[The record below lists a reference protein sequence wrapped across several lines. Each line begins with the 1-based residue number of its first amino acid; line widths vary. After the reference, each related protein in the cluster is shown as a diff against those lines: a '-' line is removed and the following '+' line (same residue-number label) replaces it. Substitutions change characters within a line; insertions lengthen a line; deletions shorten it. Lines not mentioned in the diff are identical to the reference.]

1 MLWKVSTTCRLSP
14 SFCDLA
20 SNGTF
25 SPRRYDV
32 LAVWTSTQDR
42 WPTSTSASLADV
54 VTERFLDVH
63 IFTRL
68 ASPDGHE
75 RVPVVR
81 RCDGD
86 GVQLLILQRFADV
99 LDTGRRPS
107 PFFFD
112 RSTARREQPGI
123 GINQVGDLHP

>member
-1 MLWKVSTTCRLSP
+1 
-14 SFCDLA
+14 
-20 SNGTF
+20 
-25 SPRRYDV
+25 
-32 LAVWTSTQDR
+32 
-42 WPTSTSASLADV
+42 
-54 VTERFLDVH
+54 
-63 IFTRL
+63 
-68 ASPDGHE
+68 
-75 RVPVVR
+75 VVR

-123 GINQVGDLHP
+123 GINQVGDLHPLEAEVLLDVAIALSMNAGNADSNHIVGAQHPAGRLGSGYRDGRRGRQRVGEERTPSYLFHEMILSQD